1 MLKLVYA
8 ENAESPDIQ
17 ILTNGLDAN
26 AKLKRGYPPVESFA
40 IFLKDENAKIVGGCN
55 GLLYYGCLFI
65 DQLWVDEAY
74 RGQKYGTKLLDAA
87 EKLGKDKGCLFSTLE
102 TMDWEALDFY
112 KAHGYVVEMER
123 HGYNDNVVMY
133 LLRKDW

>member
-8 ENAESPDIQ
+8 DNAESHDIQ
-17 ILTNGLDAN
+17 TLTNGLDAN

-40 IFLKDENAKIVGGCN
+40 IFLKDEQDKIVGGCN

-65 DQLWVDEAY
+65 DQLWVDEVY
-74 RGQKYGTKLLDAA
+74 RGQKYGTKLLLAA

-112 KAHGYVVEMER
+112 KAQGYVVEMER